1 MFGFWA
7 TLAVS
12 NACYTVLIQVKV
24 PHHLH
29 GRVFAINQM
38 VAFSTM
44 PLGFLIAGPLADN
57 VFEPLLGPGRGVAL
71 LLVVIGVLT
80 VVVNAAGYAYPR
92 LRRLDTDTP
101 DAQPDEAIAGG
112 VRR

>member
-1 MFGFWA
+1 
-7 TLAVS
+7 
-12 NACYTVLIQVKV
+12 VKV

-29 GRVFAINQM
+29 RRVFAINQM

-44 PLGFLIAGPLADN
+44 PVGYLLAGPLADK
-57 VFEPLLGPGRGVAL
+57 VFEPLLSAGGALAGSVGVVVGTGPGRGVAL
-71 LLVVIGVLT
+71 LLVLIGALT

-101 DAQPDEAIAGG
+101 DAQPDEAIVAGEG
-112 VRR
+112 R